1 MGAVY
6 SVQYLRF
13 LAAALVVLT
22 HGVMS
27 LNHSLG
33 SRVFGDFP
41 QGGRGVDIF
50 LVISGFIMVYI
61 TKNRQMTPLRFAF
74 ERLTRIVPLY
84 WIFTML
90 MMLVVALVPGLVN
103 AQQLEFWHTLSSYLF
118 VPSPHPDGGAFQ
130 PLLRVGWTLN
140 IEMLF
145 YLMIV
150 LAMVINY
157 VNWTRI
163 VIVWV
168 AALVIFGT
176 IGESSAPSI
185 NLWTS
190 AYMLHLITGML
201 LGRLWEKLPSLH
213 PLVALGLIGLGLVGL
228 LTLPPQEAH
237 GVTPGFLLVSLCST
251 AIVLGALTLERAG
264 RVARIGWLVL
274 LGNASYALYLSHYF
288 VIGLV
293 RALWPAEMVGTFP
306 ADIAFLVTVL
316 LTSSAVSVVVYRYI
330 ERPLTVY
337 LRDATPNLARLVRGA
352 GRSPKC

>member
-6 SVQYLRF
+6 SIQYLRF

-90 MMLVVALVPGLVN
+90 MMLVVVFVPGLVN

-118 VPSPHPDGGAFQ
+118 IPSPHPDGGELQ

-168 AALVIFGT
+168 GALVILGT
-176 IGESSAPSI
+176 VGESSAPAI

-190 AYMLHLITGML
+190 GYMLHLINGML
-201 LGRLWEKLPSLH
+201 LGRLWEKNSDTVSTGRAEPDRLRFGWAFNS
-213 PLVALGLIGLGLVGL
+213 ATARSTRRYSRISVGIAV
-228 LTLPPQEAH
+228 QH
-237 GVTPGFLLVSLCST
+237 GDRSRCSYT
-251 AIVLGALTLERAG
+251 
-264 RVARIGWLVL
+264 
-274 LGNASYALYLSHYF
+274 
-288 VIGLV
+288 
-293 RALWPAEMVGTFP
+293 
-306 ADIAFLVTVL
+306 
-316 LTSSAVSVVVYRYI
+316 
-330 ERPLTVY
+330 
-337 LRDATPNLARLVRGA
+337 
-352 GRSPKC
+352 